1 MHKEEITRTHDN
13 LMDVSLFDMPI
24 KKVINPPITLPDE
37 NGVQTPT
44 LMNDQVIVYR
54 PDTMEIL
61 GRSRSNKYKIIEP
74 SVLFQKHAEKV
85 MEQPDLPKNVI
96 VTDSIYE
103 GGRKQKRTVEYP
115 DLTHVMPDNS
125 KVNMRSDIFNSVD
138 MSWMYQAFAGAYRD
152 LCRNSLV
159 FGGQRMYHVKQKHTT
174 GLNVSATLNQVTKTI
189 QMFNENKELM
199 DKMIKQEVTL
209 EQVAYI
215 LAQNIAKKKS
225 GLSRYGIQQKVE
237 VNKKLLDYFLYQF
250 DKEKGN
256 LGSTVWNLFNALTHW
271 STHIDDTFERENEK
285 TGEIKEVSMTRIGS
299 KTHTAQVKRE
309 DKVREFMNSEDWQN
323 MLAGVFIIPKGANLQ
338 F

>member
-1 MHKEEITRTHDN
+1 MQDTITKTHN
-13 LMDVSLFDMPI
+13 NIMDVSLFEMPI
-24 KKVINPPITLPDE
+24 KKAVNPKIILDNE
-37 NGVQTPT
+37 NGVKTET
-44 LMNDQVIVYR
+44 TMDDQVVVYR

-74 SVLFQKHAEKV
+74 AILFQKHAEKV
-85 MEQPDLPKNVI
+85 MQDKNLPRNI
-96 VTDSIYE
+96 EVTDSIYE
-103 GGRKQKRTVEYP
+103 GGRKQKRTIAFP
-115 DLTHVMPDNS
+115 DLTHVMPDKS

-174 GLNVSATLNQVTKTI
+174 GLNVNATLNQVTKTI
-189 QMFNENKELM
+189 QMFNENKDLM
-199 DKMIKQEVTL
+199 DKMINQKITL
-209 EQVAYI
+209 DEVAYI

-225 GLSRYGIQQKVE
+225 GLSRFGIQQKVE

-250 DKEKGN
+250 DREKNN

-285 TGEIKEVSMTRIGS
+285 TGEITEVSMTRAGS

-309 DKVREFMNSEDWQN
+309 DKVREFMNTEDWQN
-323 MLAGVFIIPKGANLQ
+323 MLAGVFVIPKGVNLQ

>member
-1 MHKEEITRTHDN
+1 MQDTITKTHDN
-13 LMDVSLFDMPI
+13 IMDVSLFEMPI
-24 KKVINPPITLPDE
+24 KKAVNPKIILDNE
-37 NGVQTPT
+37 EGIPT
-44 LMNDQVIVYR
+44 STMMNDQVVVYR

-74 SVLFQKHAEKV
+74 AILFQKHAEKV
-85 MEQPDLPKNVI
+85 MQDKNLPRNII

-103 GGRKQKRTVEYP
+103 GGKKQKRTIAFP

-199 DKMIKQEVTL
+199 DKMINQEVTL
-209 EQVAYI
+209 DQVAYI

-250 DKEKGN
+250 DREQGN

-285 TGEIKEVSMTRIGS
+285 TGEITEVSMTRAGS

-309 DKVREFMNSEDWQN
+309 DKVREFMNTEDWQN
-323 MLAGVFIIPKGANLQ
+323 MLAGVFVIPKGVNLQ

>member
-85 MEQPDLPKNVI
+85 LEQPDLPKNVI

-115 DLTHVMPDNS
+115 DLTHVMPDKS

-152 LCRNSLV
+152 LYPNSLV

-199 DKMIKQEVTL
+199 DKMIKQEITL

-237 VNKKLLDYFLYQF
+237 VNKKLLDYFLFQF

-309 DKVREFMNSEDWQN
+309 DKVREFMNTEDWQN

>member
-1 MHKEEITRTHDN
+1 
-13 LMDVSLFDMPI
+13 
-24 KKVINPPITLPDE
+24 
-37 NGVQTPT
+37 
-44 LMNDQVIVYR
+44 
-54 PDTMEIL
+54 
-61 GRSRSNKYKIIEP
+61 
-74 SVLFQKHAEKV
+74 
-85 MEQPDLPKNVI
+85 
-96 VTDSIYE
+96 
-103 GGRKQKRTVEYP
+103 
-115 DLTHVMPDNS
+115 MPDNS

>member
-1 MHKEEITRTHDN
+1 MHREEITRTHDN

-96 VTDSIYE
+96 VTDSIFE

-285 TGEIKEVSMTRIGS
+285 TGEIKQVSMTRIGS

-309 DKVREFMNSEDWQN
+309 DKVREFMNTEDWQN

>member
-1 MHKEEITRTHDN
+1 MQDTITKTHDN
-13 LMDVSLFDMPI
+13 IMDVSLFEMPI
-24 KKVINPPITLPDE
+24 KKAVNPKIILDNE
-37 NGVQTPT
+37 EGIPT
-44 LMNDQVIVYR
+44 STMMNDQVVVYR

-74 SVLFQKHAEKV
+74 AILFQKHAEKV
-85 MEQPDLPKNVI
+85 MQDKNLPRNII

-103 GGRKQKRTVEYP
+103 GGKKQKRTIAFP

-159 FGGQRMYHVKQKHTT
+159 FGGRRMYHVKQKHTT

-199 DKMIKQEVTL
+199 DKMINQEVTL
-209 EQVAYI
+209 DQVAYI

-250 DKEKGN
+250 DREKGN

-285 TGEIKEVSMTRIGS
+285 TGEITEVSMTRAGS

-309 DKVREFMNSEDWQN
+309 DKVREFMNTEDWQN
-323 MLAGVFIIPKGANLQ
+323 MLAGVFVIPKGVNLQ

>member
-1 MHKEEITRTHDN
+1 MQDTITRTHDN
-13 LMDVSLFDMPI
+13 ILDVSLFEMPI
-24 KKVINPPITLPDE
+24 KKAVNPKIILDNE
-37 NGVQTPT
+37 EGKPT
-44 LMNDQVIVYR
+44 STIMNDNVVVYR

-74 SVLFQKHAEKV
+74 AILFQKHAEKV
-85 MEQPDLPKNVI
+85 MQDKNLPRNI
-96 VTDSIYE
+96 EITDSIYE
-103 GGRKQKRTVEYP
+103 GGRKQKRTIAFP

-174 GLNVSATLNQVTKTI
+174 GLNVNATLNQVTKTI
-189 QMFNENKELM
+189 QMFNENKDLM
-199 DKMIKQEVTL
+199 DKMINQKITL
-209 EQVAYI
+209 DEVAYI

-225 GLSRYGIQQKVE
+225 GLSRFGIQQKVE

-250 DKEKGN
+250 DRETGN

-285 TGEIKEVSMTRIGS
+285 TGEITEVSMTRAGS

-309 DKVREFMNSEDWQN
+309 DKVREFMNTEDWQN
-323 MLAGVFIIPKGANLQ
+323 MLAGVFVIPKGVNLQ

>member
-1 MHKEEITRTHDN
+1 MTRTHDN

-309 DKVREFMNSEDWQN
+309 DKVREFMNTEDWQN

>member
-1 MHKEEITRTHDN
+1 MQDTITRTHDN
-13 LMDVSLFDMPI
+13 ILDVSLFEMPI
-24 KKVINPPITLPDE
+24 KKAVNPKIILDNE
-37 NGVQTPT
+37 EGIPT
-44 LMNDQVIVYR
+44 STIMNDNVVVYR

-74 SVLFQKHAEKV
+74 AILFQKHAEKV
-85 MEQPDLPKNVI
+85 MQDKNLPRNIV

-103 GGRKQKRTVEYP
+103 GGRKQKRTIAFP

-174 GLNVSATLNQVTKTI
+174 GLNVNATLNQVTKTI

-199 DKMIKQEVTL
+199 DKMINQKITL
-209 EQVAYI
+209 DEVAYI

-225 GLSRYGIQQKVE
+225 GLSRFGIQQKVE

-250 DKEKGN
+250 DREKNN

-285 TGEIKEVSMTRIGS
+285 TGEITEVSMTRAGS

-309 DKVREFMNSEDWQN
+309 DKVREFMNTEDWQS
-323 MLAGVFIIPKGANLQ
+323 MLAGVFVIPKGVNLQ

>member
-1 MHKEEITRTHDN
+1 MHKEEMTRTHDN

-85 MEQPDLPKNVI
+85 LEQSDLPKNVI

-115 DLTHVMPDNS
+115 DLTHVMPDKSN
-125 KVNMRSDIFNSVD
+125 VNMRSDIFNSVD

-309 DKVREFMNSEDWQN
+309 DKVREFMNTEDWQN

>member
-1 MHKEEITRTHDN
+1 MQDTITRTHDN

-24 KKVINPPITLPDE
+24 KKAVNPKIILDNE
-37 NGVQTPT
+37 EGIPT
-44 LMNDQVIVYR
+44 STMMNDQVVVYR

-74 SVLFQKHAEKV
+74 AILFQKHAEKV
-85 MEQPDLPKNVI
+85 MSQPNLPKNVI

-103 GGRKQKRTVEYP
+103 GGRKQKRTLEYP

-199 DKMIKQEVTL
+199 DKMIKQEISL

-250 DKEKGN
+250 DREKGN

-285 TGEIKEVSMTRIGS
+285 TGEITEVSMTRAGS

-309 DKVREFMNSEDWQN
+309 DKVREFMNTEDWQN
-323 MLAGVFIIPKGANLQ
+323 MLAGVFVIPKGVNLQ

>member
-1 MHKEEITRTHDN
+1 MHREEITRTHDN

-96 VTDSIYE
+96 VTDSIFE

>member
-1 MHKEEITRTHDN
+1 
-13 LMDVSLFDMPI
+13 MPI

>member
-85 MEQPDLPKNVI
+85 LEQSDLPKNVI
-96 VTDSIYE
+96 VTDSIFE

-237 VNKKLLDYFLYQF
+237 VNKKLLDYFLFQF

>member
-1 MHKEEITRTHDN
+1 
-13 LMDVSLFDMPI
+13 
-24 KKVINPPITLPDE
+24 
-37 NGVQTPT
+37 
-44 LMNDQVIVYR
+44 
-54 PDTMEIL
+54 MEIL

-74 SVLFQKHAEKV
+74 AILFQKHAEKV
-85 MEQPDLPKNVI
+85 MAQPNLPKNVVI
-96 VTDSIYE
+96 TDSIYE
-103 GGRKQKRTVEYP
+103 GGRKQKRTIAFP

-209 EQVAYI
+209 DQVAYI

-250 DKEKGN
+250 DREKGN

-285 TGEIKEVSMTRIGS
+285 TGEITEVSMTRAGS

-309 DKVREFMNSEDWQN
+309 DKVREFMNTEDWQN
-323 MLAGVFIIPKGANLQ
+323 MLAGVFVIPKGVNLQ

>member
-1 MHKEEITRTHDN
+1 MHKEEMTRTHDN
-13 LMDVSLFDMPI
+13 LMDVSLFNMPI

>member
-1 MHKEEITRTHDN
+1 MTRTHDN
-13 LMDVSLFDMPI
+13 LMDVSLFNMPI

>member
-1 MHKEEITRTHDN
+1 MQDTITREHNN
-13 LMDVSLFDMPI
+13 LMDVSFFDFPI
-24 KKVINPPITLPDE
+24 KKVTSPLIQLE
-37 NGVQTPT
+37 NVKGELEQVT
-44 LMNDQVIVYR
+44 MDKQVIVYR
-54 PDTMEIL
+54 PDTMEVL
-61 GRSRSNKYKIIEP
+61 GNSRSSKYKIIEP
-74 SVLFQKHAEKV
+74 AMLFQKHAEK
-85 MEQPDLPKNVI
+85 MMSSPDLPKNVV
-96 VTDSIYE
+96 VTDSMYE
-103 GGRKQKRTVEYP
+103 GGRKQKRTVSFP

-125 KVNMRSDIFNSVD
+125 KVNMRTDIFNSVD

-159 FGGQRMYHVKQKHTT
+159 FGGTRMFHVKQKHTT
-174 GLNVSATLNQVTKTI
+174 GLNVNATLNQITKTI
-189 QMFNENKELM
+189 EMFNENKDLM
-199 DKMIKQEVTL
+199 DRMIKQEISI

-225 GLSRYGIQQKVE
+225 GLSRYGIEQKVE
-237 VNKKLLDYFLYQF
+237 VNKKLMDYFLFQF

-285 TGEIKEVSMTRIGS
+285 TGEITEVSMTRAGS

-309 DKVREFMNSEDWQN
+309 DKVREFMNTEDWGK
-323 MLAGVFIIPKGANLQ
+323 MLAGVFIIPKGASLQ

>member
-1 MHKEEITRTHDN
+1 MQDTITKTHDN
-13 LMDVSLFDMPI
+13 IMDVSLFDMPI
-24 KKVINPPITLPDE
+24 KKAVNPKIILDNE
-37 NGVQTPT
+37 EGIPT
-44 LMNDQVIVYR
+44 STMMNDQVVVYR

-74 SVLFQKHAEKV
+74 AILFQKHAEKV
-85 MEQPDLPKNVI
+85 MQDKNLPRNI
-96 VTDSIYE
+96 EVTDSIYE
-103 GGRKQKRTVEYP
+103 GGKKQKRTIAFP

-209 EQVAYI
+209 DQVAYI

-225 GLSRYGIQQKVE
+225 GLSRFGIQQKVE

-250 DKEKGN
+250 DRETGN

-285 TGEIKEVSMTRIGS
+285 TGEITEVSMTRAGS

-309 DKVREFMNSEDWQN
+309 DKVREFMNTEDWQN
-323 MLAGVFIIPKGANLQ
+323 MLAGVFVIPKGVNLQ

>member
-1 MHKEEITRTHDN
+1 MQDTITKTHN
-13 LMDVSLFDMPI
+13 NIMDVSLFEMPI
-24 KKVINPPITLPDE
+24 KKAVNPKIILDNE
-37 NGVQTPT
+37 NGEPT
-44 LMNDQVIVYR
+44 ETTMNDNVVVYR

-74 SVLFQKHAEKV
+74 AILFQKHAEKV
-85 MEQPDLPKNVI
+85 MQDKNLPRNI
-96 VTDSIYE
+96 EVTDSIYE
-103 GGRKQKRTVEYP
+103 GGRKQKRTIAFP

-174 GLNVSATLNQVTKTI
+174 GLNVNATLNQVTKTI

-199 DKMIKQEVTL
+199 DKMINQEISL

-237 VNKKLLDYFLYQF
+237 VNKKLMDYFLYQF
-250 DKEKGN
+250 DREKNN

-285 TGEIKEVSMTRIGS
+285 TGEITEVSMTRAGS

-309 DKVREFMNSEDWQN
+309 DKVREFMNTEDWQN
-323 MLAGVFIIPKGANLQ
+323 MLAGVFVIPKGVNLQ

>member
-1 MHKEEITRTHDN
+1 MQDTITRTHDN
-13 LMDVSLFDMPI
+13 IMDVSLFEMPI
-24 KKVINPPITLPDE
+24 KKAVNPKIILDNESGEPT
-37 NGVQTPT
+37 QTT
-44 LMNDQVIVYR
+44 MNDNVVVYR

-74 SVLFQKHAEKV
+74 AILFQKHAEKV
-85 MEQPDLPKNVI
+85 MSDKNLPRNI
-96 VTDSIYE
+96 EVTDSIYE
-103 GGRKQKRTVEYP
+103 GGRKQKRTLAFP

-174 GLNVSATLNQVTKTI
+174 GLNVNATLNQVTKTI

-199 DKMIKQEVTL
+199 DKMINQEISL

-225 GLSRYGIQQKVE
+225 GLSRFGIQQKVE
-237 VNKKLLDYFLYQF
+237 VNKKLMDYFLYQF
-250 DKEKGN
+250 DREKGN

-285 TGEIKEVSMTRIGS
+285 TGEITEISMTRAGS

-309 DKVREFMNSEDWQN
+309 DKVREFMNTEDWQN
-323 MLAGVFIIPKGANLQ
+323 MLAGVFVIPKGVNLQ

>member
-1 MHKEEITRTHDN
+1 MQDTITKTHNDI
-13 LMDVSLFDMPI
+13 MDVSLFDMPI
-24 KKVINPPITLPDE
+24 KKAVNPKIILDNE
-37 NGVQTPT
+37 EGIPT
-44 LMNDQVIVYR
+44 STMMNDQVVVYR

-74 SVLFQKHAEKV
+74 AILFQKHAEKV
-85 MEQPDLPKNVI
+85 MQDKNLPRNII

-103 GGRKQKRTVEYP
+103 GGKKQKRTIAFP

-199 DKMIKQEVTL
+199 DKMINQEVTL
-209 EQVAYI
+209 DQVAYI

-250 DKEKGN
+250 DREQGN

-285 TGEIKEVSMTRIGS
+285 TGEITEVSMTRAGS

-309 DKVREFMNSEDWQN
+309 DKVREFMNTEDWQN
-323 MLAGVFIIPKGANLQ
+323 MLAGVFVIPKGVNLQ

>member
-1 MHKEEITRTHDN
+1 MHKEEMTRTHDN
-13 LMDVSLFDMPI
+13 LMDVSLFNMPI
-24 KKVINPPITLPDE
+24 KKVINPPITLPGE

-44 LMNDQVIVYR
+44 LMNDQVIVYS

>member
-1 MHKEEITRTHDN
+1 MHKEEMTRTHDN

-199 DKMIKQEVTL
+199 DKMIKQEITL
-209 EQVAYI
+209 DQVAYI

-250 DKEKGN
+250 NKEKGN
-256 LGSTVWNLFNALTHW
+256 LGSTVWTLFNALTHW

-309 DKVREFMNSEDWQN
+309 DKVREFMNTEDWQN

>member
-1 MHKEEITRTHDN
+1 
-13 LMDVSLFDMPI
+13 MPI
-24 KKVINPPITLPDE
+24 KKAVNPKIILDNE
-37 NGVQTPT
+37 NGIKTET
-44 LMNDQVIVYR
+44 TMDDQVVVYR
-54 PDTMEIL
+54 PDTMEIV

-74 SVLFQKHAEKV
+74 AILFQKHAEKV
-85 MEQPDLPKNVI
+85 MQDKNLPRNII

-103 GGRKQKRTVEYP
+103 GGKKQKRTIAFP

-209 EQVAYI
+209 DQVAYI

-250 DKEKGN
+250 DREKGN

-285 TGEIKEVSMTRIGS
+285 TGEITEVSMTRAGS

-309 DKVREFMNSEDWQN
+309 DKVREFMNTEDWQN
-323 MLAGVFIIPKGANLQ
+323 MLAGVFVIPKGVNLQ

>member
-1 MHKEEITRTHDN
+1 MHKEEMTRTHDN

-199 DKMIKQEVTL
+199 DKMIKQEITL
-209 EQVAYI
+209 DQVAYI

-250 DKEKGN
+250 NKEKGN

-309 DKVREFMNSEDWQN
+309 DKVREFMNTEDWQN

>member
-1 MHKEEITRTHDN
+1 MHKEEMTRTHDN

-309 DKVREFMNSEDWQN
+309 DKVREFMNTEDWQN

>member
-1 MHKEEITRTHDN
+1 MQDTITRTHDN
-13 LMDVSLFDMPI
+13 IMDVSLFEMPI
-24 KKVINPPITLPDE
+24 KKAVNPRIILDNEKGEPT
-37 NGVQTPT
+37 QTT
-44 LMNDQVIVYR
+44 MNDNVVVYR

-74 SVLFQKHAEKV
+74 AILFQKHAEKV
-85 MEQPDLPKNVI
+85 MSDKNLPRNIV

-103 GGRKQKRTVEYP
+103 GGRKQKRTIAFP

-174 GLNVSATLNQVTKTI
+174 GLNVNATLNQVTKTI
-189 QMFNENKELM
+189 QMFNENKDLM
-199 DKMIKQEVTL
+199 DKMINQKITL
-209 EQVAYI
+209 DEVAYI

-225 GLSRYGIQQKVE
+225 GLSRFGIQQKVE

-250 DKEKGN
+250 DRETGN

-285 TGEIKEVSMTRIGS
+285 TGEITEVSMTRAGS

-309 DKVREFMNSEDWQN
+309 DKVREFMNTEDWQN
-323 MLAGVFIIPKGANLQ
+323 MMAGVFVIPKGVNLQ

>member
-1 MHKEEITRTHDN
+1 MQDTITKTHDN
-13 LMDVSLFDMPI
+13 ILDVSLFEMPI
-24 KKVINPPITLPDE
+24 KKAVNPKIILDNE
-37 NGVQTPT
+37 EGQPT
-44 LMNDQVIVYR
+44 STMMNDNVVVYR

-74 SVLFQKHAEKV
+74 AILFQKHAEKV
-85 MEQPDLPKNVI
+85 MSDKNLPKNVV

-103 GGRKQKRTVEYP
+103 GGRKQKRTLAFP

-159 FGGQRMYHVKQKHTT
+159 FGGQRMYHVRQKHTT

-199 DKMIKQEVTL
+199 DKMINQEITL
-209 EQVAYI
+209 DQVAYI

-225 GLSRYGIQQKVE
+225 GLSRFGIQQKVE

-250 DKEKGN
+250 DREKGN

-285 TGEIKEVSMTRIGS
+285 TGEITEVSMTRAGS

-309 DKVREFMNSEDWQN
+309 DKVREFMNTEDWQN
-323 MLAGVFIIPKGANLQ
+323 MLAGVFIIPKGVNLQ

>member
-1 MHKEEITRTHDN
+1 MQDTITRTHDN

-24 KKVINPPITLPDE
+24 KKAVNPKIILDDE
-37 NGVQTPT
+37 NGVKTET
-44 LMNDQVIVYR
+44 TMNDQVVVYR

-74 SVLFQKHAEKV
+74 AILFQKHAEKV
-85 MEQPDLPKNVI
+85 MAQPNLPKNVI

-103 GGRKQKRTVEYP
+103 GGRKQKRTLEYP

-209 EQVAYI
+209 DQVAYI

-250 DKEKGN
+250 DREKGN

-285 TGEIKEVSMTRIGS
+285 TGEITEVSMTRAGS

-309 DKVREFMNSEDWQN
+309 DKVREFMNTEDWQN
-323 MLAGVFIIPKGANLQ
+323 MLAGVFVIPKGVNLQ